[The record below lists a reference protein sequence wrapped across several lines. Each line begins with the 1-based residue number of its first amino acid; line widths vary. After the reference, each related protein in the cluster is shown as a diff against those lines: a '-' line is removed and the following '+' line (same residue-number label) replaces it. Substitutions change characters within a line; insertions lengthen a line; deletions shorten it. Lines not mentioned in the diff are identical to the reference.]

1 MKRLLITVVVTVI
14 LLVLGAC
21 GHPTEG
27 GIIIRTA
34 DPNLSFFVPVAPALP
49 VIAPDPAVVPSEE
62 VGEAEPV
69 PPIAPPCEEI
79 KMNISRDGRKLYH
92 TQDSPQ
98 YGQVKIDESKG
109 EGWACTVA
117 EAEAAGW
124 VRAGN

>member
-1 MKRLLITVVVTVI
+1 MKRLLITAVLTM
-14 LLVLGAC
+14 LLFVMGAC
-21 GHPTEG
+21 QQVDG
-27 GIIIRTA
+27 GIVIRTA
-34 DPNLSFFVPVAPALP
+34 DENLSIFVPVPPAMPAPEI
-49 VIAPDPAVVPSEE
+49 VPAEE